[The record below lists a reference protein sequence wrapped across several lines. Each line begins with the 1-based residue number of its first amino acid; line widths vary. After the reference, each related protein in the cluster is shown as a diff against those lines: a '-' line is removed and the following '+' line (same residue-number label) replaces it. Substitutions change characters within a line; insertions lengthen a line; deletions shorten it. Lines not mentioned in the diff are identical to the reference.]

1 MLGAIIGDI
10 VGSVYEFDNTKR
22 MDFPFFSQRS
32 TFTDDSIMTVAVAE
46 WLLTDNE
53 HTHDSLES
61 IMVKYAKDFPFP
73 TGGYGGSFA
82 QWLFRPEALVD
93 CKTGRIA
100 GKRVPY
106 NSWGNGAA
114 MRASAVGWKF
124 RTLDETERVAALSA
138 SITHD
143 HPEGIKGAQATAAAI
158 WMARNGKTKLEI
170 KSYIETT
177 YGYDLDRT
185 WEYLNLRYGWKSSCQ
200 ETVPEAIIAFLES
213 NSYEDAIRKAVSM
226 GGDSDTLA
234 CITGGIAEAYYREIP
249 SEMIEATQRVF
260 PPIFNKILDAVRK
273 QTCYG
278 QLKND

>member
-22 MDFPFFSQRS
+22 TDFPFFSQRS

-53 HTHDSLES
+53 HGHDSLEK

-82 QWLFRPEALVD
+82 QWLFRPETLVD
-93 CKTGRIA
+93 CRTGKLA

-124 RTLDETERVAALSA
+124 RTLDQTERVAALSA

-143 HPEGIKGAQATAAAI
+143 HPEGIK
-158 WMARNGKTKLEI
+158 
-170 KSYIETT
+170 
-177 YGYDLDRT
+177 
-185 WEYLNLRYGWKSSCQ
+185 
-200 ETVPEAIIAFLES
+200 
-213 NSYEDAIRKAVSM
+213 
-226 GGDSDTLA
+226 
-234 CITGGIAEAYYREIP
+234 
-249 SEMIEATQRVF
+249 
-260 PPIFNKILDAVRK
+260 
-273 QTCYG
+273 
-278 QLKND
+278 